1 MEDLEKR
8 MSPIVM
14 RSPVGRSTRRAWLL
28 LLLATLAPLGA
39 HACSPPRAP
48 IKYPDGLTATQ
59 DEMVTSMH
67 TLQRYRLDVD
77 NFVKCLEFEASQN
90 RIPRESQAIQHNTAV
105 ETLRI
110 VADKFNEQVR
120 IFKERQAAAVIPAGT

>member
-1 MEDLEKR
+1 
-8 MSPIVM
+8 
-14 RSPVGRSTRRAWLL
+14 
-28 LLLATLAPLGA
+28 
-39 HACSPPRAP
+39 
-48 IKYPDGLTATQ
+48 
-59 DEMVTSMH
+59 MVTSMH